1 MQETIQL
8 SADGVNHRRRPVPRI
23 QAADAARKIDEA
35 VAVNIFDDCSFRL
48 GHEDRSSVIRRLD
61 NRGIAPLHQSLR
73 AGTGYRSAQ
82 MNCRHDFILSCVI
95 VDSA

>member
-1 MQETIQL
+1 MASIT
-8 SADGVNHRRRPVPRI
+8 AAPGARI

-61 NRGIAPLHQSLR
+61 NRALRRFIRACERGPGIEVR
-73 AGTGYRSAQ
+73 R
-82 MNCRHDFILSCVI
+82 
-95 VDSA
+95 